1 MKTLQPAL
9 TLPFDLRGYSG
20 KVTVFYGVNEDPE
33 YWGFGLLNLPFSLES
48 IRGFP
53 ICDARVEFSGSGYY
67 GFMGWI
73 QLITVQETDTGE
85 VWVSVDQMPNQH
97 GLELPFA
104 EFGYLPTMFDAP
116 GPNPPRSDETWLAET
131 FLVACP
137 DVARTREVEAIA
149 GFSWGYI
156 LERMKPTVTPLEP
169 LPLQRWNDHRSYLHE
184 TFPTWTFRHAPNNS

>member
-1 MKTLQPAL
+1 MKALQPAL
-9 TLPFDLRGYSG
+9 TLPFDLRGCSG

-33 YWGFGLLNLPFSLES
+33 YWGFGLLNLPFPLES

-53 ICDARVEFSGSGYY
+53 VCDARVEFSGPGYY

-73 QLITVQETDTGE
+73 QLVTIRDANTNE
-85 VWVSVDQMPNQH
+85 VSVSIDQMPNQH

-137 DVARTREVEAIA
+137 DVARTRTVEVVT
-149 GFSWGYI
+149 GFSWGYE
-156 LERMKPTVTPLEP
+156 LEAMKATSLPAQGLELAAWNKH
-169 LPLQRWNDHRSYLHE
+169 LPYLKQ
-184 TFPTWTFRHAPNNS
+184 TFPSWTFSETPA